1 MTNHKIPA
9 YSLIFNYLLE
19 CTNITFKTSQ
29 YIAGQSIPG
38 LNLGLSTVKKIRA
51 GKEMSETSA
60 NKIANTFSLKLWHPE
75 ERRILRDDLDLS
87 LDAFKKIFPPG
98 AFIQEHSDAD
108 YVNMSLFTNKLYR
121 GYYITPNSP
130 HSVYMA
136 YFKLFEKN
144 GSYSAYMV
152 RGIQDLEDMK
162 WIKNYINEEPEQL
175 NRAIQENYY
184 NNKRIE
190 GIHVYKAENSTS
202 KGRQDITF
210 TKRCIKIDFHSI
222 EDNPCYCTMF
232 WNTYMANFLKVNSY
246 IGGSS
251 LIVDTNDSKRGKSI
265 CAFKMGLEA
274 MEAIPAD
281 QREIIEKGPLLK
293 NSPRVV
299 SEMSLES
306 VDGIITLDDS
316 DDNRFYHFIQE
327 DRYRALTEPK
337 YEDVDVESLVTS
349 LFKLKADYERE
360 LDDLKRYVHNIKNE
374 TRI

>member
-60 NKIANTFSLKLWHPE
+60 NKIANTFSLKLRHPK

-144 GSYSAYMV
+144 GCNGV
-152 RGIQDLEDMK
+152 
-162 WIKNYINEEPEQL
+162 
-175 NRAIQENYY
+175 
-184 NNKRIE
+184 
-190 GIHVYKAENSTS
+190 
-202 KGRQDITF
+202 
-210 TKRCIKIDFHSI
+210 
-222 EDNPCYCTMF
+222 
-232 WNTYMANFLKVNSY
+232 
-246 IGGSS
+246 
-251 LIVDTNDSKRGKSI
+251 
-265 CAFKMGLEA
+265 
-274 MEAIPAD
+274 
-281 QREIIEKGPLLK
+281 QREHDKIKQWTANL
-293 NSPRVV
+293 
-299 SEMSLES
+299 
-306 VDGIITLDDS
+306 T
-316 DDNRFYHFIQE
+316 Q
-327 DRYRALTEPK
+327 RYRP
-337 YEDVDVESLVTS
+337 
-349 LFKLKADYERE
+349 
-360 LDDLKRYVHNIKNE
+360 NE
-374 TRI
+374 TRGGIFVSWQERRNHLPEGLITNQSLF